1 MWRYFFY
8 LAVSKL
14 APIVPERLA
23 YGICRTLA
31 SFRFLQF
38 KAGRKA
44 IDENMQVIL
53 GDEYSPERAR
63 GIARKSMVNFSR
75 NVAEIFK
82 LPVLDEKFFASE
94 CSVVGAEHIETCL
107 ERGKGAIFLSAHI
120 GNGELAVSYYAMR
133 GYDISLIALRHPNP
147 RTDALFVNRR
157 LANGMGTI
165 HTDAAARPALKL
177 LRTNGI
183 IGMLGDRRTAEDG
196 LRVQFF
202 GREAIFP
209 KGPAW
214 LAVASGAG
222 IIPSVCLRNADNTF
236 RIISEPPIFPPEH
249 GTNAEKMLTMTQ
261 RFANF
266 VESYVRKYPDQWAI
280 FFPFWGEGPPHL
292 LRAQG

>member
-1 MWRYFFY
+1 MRYLFY

-31 SFRFLQF
+31 IFRFLQF
-38 KAGRKA
+38 KTGRKA
-44 IDENMQVIL
+44 IDENMRVIL
-53 GDEYSPERAR
+53 GDEYTPERAMQ
-63 GIARKSMVNFSR
+63 IARKSMINFSR

-82 LPVLDEKFFASE
+82 LPVLDEEFFERE
-94 CSVVGAEHIETCL
+94 CTVVGEEHLETCL

-133 GYDISLIALRHPNP
+133 GCDISLIALRHPGP

-157 LANGMGTI
+157 RVNGMGTL
-165 HTDAAARPALKL
+165 HSDAAARPALKI
-177 LRTNGI
+177 LRKNGV

-196 LRVQFF
+196 LRVRFF
-202 GREAIFP
+202 GRETIFP

-222 IIPSVCLRNADNTF
+222 IIPSVCLRNPDNTF
-236 RIISEPPIFPPEH
+236 RIISEVPIFPPEH
-249 GTNAEKMLTMTQ
+249 GGNAEKMLTMTQ

-266 VESYVRKYPDQWAI
+266 VESYVRECPDQWAI
-280 FFPFWGEGPPHL
+280 FFPFWGEGPPDL